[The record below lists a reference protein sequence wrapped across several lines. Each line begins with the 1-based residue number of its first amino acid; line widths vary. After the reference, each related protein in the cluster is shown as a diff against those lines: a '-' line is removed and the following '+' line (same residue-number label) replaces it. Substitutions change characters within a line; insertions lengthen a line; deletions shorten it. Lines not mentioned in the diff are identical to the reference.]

1 MNIVRI
7 AMLGLAT
14 TITLTACGPDP
25 APKDPS
31 PPPPVKNNA
40 FSDMTGAMD
49 KARGVEA
56 TTMKQKEDMD
66 RALQETEGR

>member
-1 MNIVRI
+1 MNIVRT
-7 AMLGLAT
+7 AMLCFV
-14 TITLTACGPDP
+14 TIATLTACGPDP

-31 PPPPVKNNA
+31 PLPPVKDTA
-40 FSDMTGAMD
+40 FGDMVGTMD

-66 RALQETEGR
+66 RSVQEAEGR